1 MGGGG
6 WPLLRRAPG
15 RMLRSGSLA
24 VMITVSVALLAGL
37 VAAGPLFGR
46 ATAAGSLE
54 RKLATVPSN
63 TQLTRQ
69 AALGVTVL
77 GPFAS
82 AAEPRVTNMVDEV
95 PWLGEPITS
104 TWASA
109 WQLDDAQPTPF
120 LAVGQRRREAVLW
133 YRTGAVEALD
143 VVQGKRGAQG
153 IWLPDNV
160 ATSLR
165 LEPGDTF
172 RAGKTIQGGDIL
184 GCAGNGTV
192 AQVPGIPANTSAPV
206 KLAGTYR
213 TGADGALP
221 TGSYFSSIASLL
233 PGDPLGCP
241 TPATLM
247 IGDRESVETA
257 LAAAQETPTWTYSAS
272 LVPAGRTPQHLEQAA
287 AAAQLLKVAGA
298 DPSSELTG
306 LLTGEG
312 AIGRV
317 ETALPELQTQA
328 EADARTAAE
337 QGRGIAYAGGA
348 LGLAAVVVALQA
360 LAQRRRRETELLLG
374 LGTPVPVVIGAGAL
388 ELLLPAVLGAAVGGA
403 GAWLAFW
410 QFGPQSELGPGAVRA
425 TVLAAG
431 FVAVLTLVAHAL
443 VTLLQTRTIARNLAG
458 LKVSRG
464 GGPWLPLLTGATV
477 LAVGATLSRDGNSS
491 YTDPLAAVLPILV
504 LACGCAL
511 VVRLAVT
518 VAGLFGRW
526 RAGSPARASRGR
538 APTSPDRLVLRGLR
552 NTGVAVADLV
562 VVLAIGIGVLAYGLV
577 SANAVHASALDK
589 ASVMAGANSAARI
602 PHSYDLGGGEG
613 PTPDLP
619 AGRSVVWRATG
630 QLRPDYVTVD
640 VLVVDPAGLRRA
652 ASWGEGPE
660 LAEARTALGLLESE
674 GTGGSGG
681 EASGRTV
688 SGSAVSESGSTS
700 ADARNA
706 TVPAVLVGVDANSA
720 GATGSGGTVLMG
732 ADEIKIGVRGSVKT
746 FPGTGRPTILFD
758 ATSLFAS
765 FDARNPNL
773 DPARKGISERQG
785 TFATWVWSQESPTS
799 LDRYLADRNITVTS
813 SRSLEES
820 LATPV
825 LTSSGWAASYQ
836 VVLGAA
842 AAALAGLS
850 VVVAVD
856 RRVARAA
863 PVDLVLRRFGL
874 RRSRLIRL
882 RATELALTCLGALAA
897 LAPPFALM
905 LVLLPRLVEPG
916 PDLAPAMGIRVP
928 LGPLALSALAA
939 AVVTVVAV
947 MVAARRSATLKPAEV
962 LRDDQ

>member
-46 ATAAGSLE
+46 STAAGSLE

-77 GPFAS
+77 GPLAP
-82 AAEPRVTNMVDEV
+82 AAEPRITKKVDEV
-95 PWLGEPITS
+95 PWLGEPVTS
-104 TWASA
+104 TRASA

-143 VVQGKRGAQG
+143 VVQGRRGTKG

-160 ATSLR
+160 ARSLG

-172 RAGKTIQGGDIL
+172 RAGKTIQGGDIV

-192 AQVPGIPANTSAPV
+192 AQVPGMAANTSARV

-221 TGSYFSSIASLL
+221 SGTYFSSIAALL

-257 LAAAQETPTWTYSAS
+257 LAGAQETPTWTYSAS

-287 AAAQLLKVAGA
+287 SAAQLLKVAGA
-298 DPSSELTG
+298 DPGSELTG

-328 EADARTAAE
+328 EADARTAAD
-337 QGRGIAYAGGA
+337 QGRGIAYAGGT

-403 GAWLAFW
+403 GAWLAFE

-431 FVAVLTLVAHAL
+431 FVAVLTLVANAL

-511 VVRLAVT
+511 VVRFAGM
-518 VAGLFGRW
+518 VAGAFGRW
-526 RAGSPARASRGR
+526 RAGSPAQASRGR
-538 APTSPDRLVLRGLR
+538 ALTSPDRLVVRGLR

-562 VVLAIGIGVLAYGLV
+562 VILAIGIGVLAYGLV
-577 SANAVHASALDK
+577 SANTVHASALDK
-589 ASVMAGANSAARI
+589 ASVLAGANSAARI

-640 VLVVDPAGLRRA
+640 VLVVDPATLRRA
-652 ASWGEGPE
+652 ASWGEGPD
-660 LAEARTALGLLESE
+660 LAQARTALGLL
-674 GTGGSGG
+674 GSG
-681 EASGRTV
+681 ST
-688 SGSAVSESGSTS
+688 GSSDGGASESGSAG
-700 ADARNA
+700 ADPRNA

-720 GATGSGGTVLMG
+720 GTAGSGGTVLMG
-732 ADEIKIGVRGSVKT
+732 ADEIRIGVRGSVKT

-785 TFATWVWSQESPTS
+785 TFATWVWSKESPAS
-799 LDRYLADRNITVTS
+799 LDRDLADRNITVTS

-825 LTSSGWAASYQ
+825 LTSSGWAAGYQ
-836 VVLGAA
+836 VVLGVA

-897 LAPPFALM
+897 LVPPFALM

-916 PDLAPAMGIRVP
+916 PDLAPALGIQVP

-939 AVVTVVAV
+939 AVVTLVAV
-947 MVAARRSATLKPAEV
+947 VVAARRSATLKPAEV